1 MAYLPAKENKKNTHE
16 ILESP
21 YSQLIIEPELQSKK
35 EDQQEGTHLSAS
47 GITIL
52 FILSYGA
59 GIPSKAF
66 RRSNAAA
73 PRFVLWGII
82 LQQHKQT
89 LHQRLVEETQDFLL
103 SLETSRR
110 TPNHKHQSIN

>member
-1 MAYLPAKENKKNTHE
+1 MAYLAAKENKKNTHE
-16 ILESP
+16 TLEISILTTNNRTRTT
-21 YSQLIIEPELQSKK
+21 IK
-35 EDQQEGTHLSAS
+35 EGDQQEGTHLSAS

-52 FILSYGA
+52 LILSYGA

-89 LHQRLVEETQDFLL
+89 LHQRLVEETKHFLL
-103 SLETSRR
+103 S
-110 TPNHKHQSIN
+110 